1 MTVLIGLTGSIG
13 MGKTTT
19 ATLFQQ
25 EGCALWDA
33 DASVHRLYALGGA
46 AVAPMAQA
54 FPSAVS
60 GGVVDRA
67 RLKEIIGKDPSALK
81 QIETIVHP
89 LVAQDRADFIARHK
103 DSIVVLDMPLLFE
116 TGAAATVDAIV
127 VVSVDATT
135 QRQRVLERGTMTEQQ
150 FESILAKQ
158 MPDAEK
164 RAKADYIVITDSP
177 EHAAEQA
184 KAIVADIKDRLHA

>member
-13 MGKTTT
+13 MGKTST
-19 ATLFQQ
+19 AALFQQ

-81 QIETIVHP
+81 QIETVVHP

-116 TGAAATVDAIV
+116 SGAAATVNAIV

-135 QRQRVLERGTMTEQQ
+135 QRQRVLERGTITEQQ

-177 EHAAEQA
+177 EHAAEQV
-184 KAIVADIKDRLHA
+184 KAIVTDIKDRLHA